1 MLISVLVLGTACGG
15 SQSAAE
21 PSPRPHT
28 PGSLGDTW
36 IGDGTTWH
44 QVSVMGPK
52 PRYSASFAYDAQ
64 NHTDVLFGGQTTQG
78 SSDETWTWDGAK
90 WTEMMPVHKPPAR
103 RAAAMAYDPAHQVVV
118 LYGGLVQ
125 DRNEGIAASD
135 TWTWDGSDWTMVSP
149 KTDSPGDREGP
160 VMVTAGN
167 RILLFGGRW
176 YNVKYFGDVWAWDG
190 KTWSRVDRDPTPP
203 GRGNPAATW
212 DPIDSSLFI
221 FGGSGFNSSAGP
233 GALGTPLGDAWSLTG
248 GKWTQVNSSG
258 AGRLAFANAMW
269 DGKKIVVLL
278 GMPCP
283 NPSGDAWGW
292 DGKAWLK
299 LASPGISARY
309 GAASAESPDGKAL
322 LFGGSDE
329 PGC

>member
-1 MLISVLVLGTACGG
+1 
-15 SQSAAE
+15 
-21 PSPRPHT
+21 
-28 PGSLGDTW
+28 
-36 IGDGTTWH
+36 
-44 QVSVMGPK
+44 
-52 PRYSASFAYDAQ
+52 
-64 NHTDVLFGGQTTQG
+64 
-78 SSDETWTWDGAK
+78 
-90 WTEMMPVHKPPAR
+90 
-103 RAAAMAYDPAHQVVV
+103 AYDPAHQVVV

-167 RILLFGGRW
+167 RILLFGGRS

-258 AGRLAFANAMW
+258 PGRLAFANAMW

-299 LASPGISARY
+299 LASAGISARY

-329 PGC
+329 PGCVDQPLEEVARVVASQRPAAV

>member
-1 MLISVLVLGTACGG
+1 M
-15 SQSAAE
+15 
-21 PSPRPHT
+21 
-28 PGSLGDTW
+28 
-36 IGDGTTWH
+36 
-44 QVSVMGPK
+44 
-52 PRYSASFAYDAQ
+52 
-64 NHTDVLFGGQTTQG
+64 QG
-78 SSDETWTWDGAK
+78 SSDETWTWDGGK

-167 RILLFGGRW
+167 RILLFGGRS

-233 GALGTPLGDAWSLTG
+233 GALGTPLGDGWSLTG

-258 AGRLAFANAMW
+258 PGRLAFANAMW

-299 LASPGISARY
+299 LASAGISARY

>member
-1 MLISVLVLGTACGG
+1 MWDG
-15 SQSAAE
+15 AA
-21 PSPRPHT
+21 
-28 PGSLGDTW
+28 
-36 IGDGTTWH
+36 WH
-44 QVSVMGPK
+44 ASKVSGPA
-52 PRYSASFAYDAQ
+52 PRYLAALAYDAQ
-64 NHTDVLFGGQTTQG
+64 HHVYVLFGGQTAKG
-78 SSDETWTWDGAK
+78 SSDETWTWDGTTWMAIS
-90 WTEMMPVHKPPAR
+90 PAHKPPPR
-103 RAAAMAYDPAHQVVV
+103 RSAAMAYDPAHQVVV
-118 LYGGLVQ
+118 LYGGLIPDQ
-125 DRNEGIAASD
+125 SEGAEASD
-135 TWTWDGSDWTMVSP
+135 TWTWDGLDWTLVSE
-149 KTDSPGDREGP
+149 KTKAPGPREGP
-160 VMVTAGN
+160 RMITAGS
-167 RILLFGGRW
+167 RVLLFGGRLGNAQ
-176 YNVKYFGDVWAWDG
+176 YYADAWAWDG

-203 GRGNPAATW
+203 GRANVAATW

-258 AGRLAFANAMW
+258 PGRLAFANAMW